1 MLFQDQ
7 TTGQNTD
14 QTNQTTNQE
23 DWLAKIVE
31 VKGEAF
37 KDVQVLAKSKLE
49 SDAYIKQLEEQTKQ
63 LREELTK
70 QDYSAELL
78 KQLQS
83 KAPESTNGN
92 TVEPKDNNGSTNSG
106 ETKPDVSEDA
116 VKALVEK
123 TLSQREAE
131 AVAKENARIVQE
143 KLTAKYGTEAKAHVE
158 QKAKSLGISY
168 AKLEEL
174 ALESPNA
181 FLALIGEPAVEIK
194 PAING
199 SVNTQT
205 LAEKSPNTRDWN
217 YYQNIRRTNR
227 SLYFS
232 PAFQQQMFNDKLA
245 LGDKFGN

>member
-14 QTNQTTNQE
+14 QTNQAANQE
-23 DWLAKIVE
+23 DWLAKVVE
-31 VKGEAF
+31 AKGETF

-49 SDAYIKQLEEQTKQ
+49 SDAYIKQLEDQAKQ

-78 KQLQS
+78 KQLQN
-83 KAPESTNGN
+83 KAPDTTNGN
-92 TVEPKDNNGSTNSG
+92 PVEPKTNNGSTNSG

-123 TLSQREAE
+123 TIAQRETE
-131 AVAKENARIVQE
+131 AVAKENARVIQE

-158 QKAKSLGISY
+158 QKAKALGISY

-181 FLALIGEPAVEIK
+181 FLALIGEPTVE
-194 PAING
+194 PRPVING
-199 SVNTQT
+199 SVNTQS
-205 LAEKSPNTRDWN
+205 LAQQSPNTRDWN
-217 YYQNIRRTNR
+217 YYTNIRKTNR